1 MLRGDGESMTKQEV
15 YDYLASHGIE
25 FEKTEHEAIFN
36 VEELQAAKLPHPEAQ
51 AKNLFVRDEKK
62 RHYYIITVKEHK
74 RVDLKDFRLKHGLR
88 PLSFASA
95 DDLMSILKLS
105 PGSVTPLGL
114 LNDESSTVGLY
125 LDDEFTDLIGV
136 HPNENTATVWL
147 SVSDL
152 LTIIKEHGNPVHII
166 KIP

>member
-1 MLRGDGESMTKQEV
+1 
-15 YDYLASHGIE
+15 
-25 FEKTEHEAIFN
+25 
-36 VEELQAAKLPHPEAQ
+36 
-51 AKNLFVRDEKK
+51 
-62 RHYYIITVKEHK
+62 
-74 RVDLKDFRLKHGLR
+74 
-88 PLSFASA
+88 
-95 DDLMSILKLS
+95 MSILKLS

-147 SVSDL
+147 TVSDL
-152 LTIIKEHGNPVHII
+152 LTIIKEHGNPAHII

>member
-1 MLRGDGESMTKQEV
+1 MLRGEGEGMTKQEV

-25 FEKTEHEAIFN
+25 YETTEHEAIFN

-51 AKNLFVRDEKK
+51 DKNLFVRDDKK

-74 RVDLKDFRLKHGLR
+74 RVDLKDFRLKQSLR

-114 LNDESSTVGLY
+114 LNDESAAVELY
-125 LDDEFTDLIGV
+125 LDDEFTGLIGV

-152 LTIIKEHGNPVHII
+152 LTIIKYHGNPVHIVE
-166 KIP
+166 IP

>member
-1 MLRGDGESMTKQEV
+1 MTKQEV
-15 YDYLASHGIE
+15 YDYLASQGIE
-25 FEKTEHEAIFN
+25 YETTEHEAIFN
-36 VEELQAAKLPHPEAQ
+36 VEELQTAKLPHPDAQ
-51 AKNLFVRDEKK
+51 AKNLFVRDDKK

-74 RVDLKDFRLKHGLR
+74 RVDLKDFRLKYGLR

-114 LNDESSTVGLY
+114 LNDETSTVELY
-125 LDDEFTDLIGV
+125 LDDEFTELIGV
-136 HPNENTATVWL
+136 HPNKNNATVWL

-152 LTIIKEHGNPVHII
+152 LKIIKEHGNPVHIVE
-166 KIP
+166 IP

>member
-1 MLRGDGESMTKQEV
+1 MPRRDGESMTKQEV
-15 YDYLASHGIE
+15 YDYLASQRIE
-25 FEKTEHEAIFN
+25 YETTEHEAIFN

-74 RVDLKDFRLKHGLR
+74 RVDLKEFRLKHGLR

-95 DDLMSILKLS
+95 EDLMSMMKLS

-114 LNDESSTVGLY
+114 LNDESAAIELY
-125 LDDEFTDLIGV
+125 LDDEFNGLIGV

-152 LTIIKEHGNPVHII
+152 LTIIKEHGNPVHVVE
-166 KIP
+166 IP